1 MTPMSATILPT
12 AIGQSA
18 DPLPPVDD
26 PRYFPKSFLEH
37 LNNSYYGSGIDL
49 NSYREY
55 MRTEIQRGREIARVI
70 NERTEVAG
78 KDVLDVGCG
87 YTGLLIV
94 MKEAG
99 ARNLTGIEVDQ
110 QRLDWGRKRLAS
122 LGYEAKILELDVCRA
137 DAPGTLGTYDI
148 ILAQD
153 VIEHVP
159 DPSLTIDHLC
169 QMLRPGGAVYVQVGN
184 KFSPDQLTG
193 DHHYRLP
200 GITLLSQAQ
209 AIEYFCTRLKLPES
223 SYAVGHWRDEK
234 FYRNAFHRHGV
245 TLERVDKYPTTD
257 HVLWYAQ
264 AISEMCIQLKQDL
277 WPDLRPELGRRMKRR
292 MRKIAELYVHGSKQL
307 AEIAAQRPELLS
319 EACDAIAGRIL
330 TGVLRFVGKRTEK
343 NGGGA
348 A

>member
-1 MTPMSATILPT
+1 MTHSSATLLTTPT
-12 AIGQSA
+12 
-18 DPLPPVDD
+18 LPPAETLPPDDD

-70 NERTEVAG
+70 NERTELSG

-99 ARNLTGIEVDQ
+99 ARSLTGIEVDH
-110 QRLDWGRKRLAS
+110 QRLDWGRKRLDS
-122 LGYEAKILELDVCRA
+122 LGYEAKILEFDVCRA
-137 DAPGTLGTYDI
+137 DAPATLGTYDI

-169 QMLRPGGAVYVQVGN
+169 RMLRPDGAVYVQVGN

-234 FYRNAFHRHGV
+234 FYRNAFRRHGV

-264 AISEMCIQLKQDL
+264 AISEMCVQLKQNL
-277 WPDLRPELGRRMKRR
+277 WPDLRPELGERMKRR
-292 MRKIAELYVHGSKQL
+292 MKRIAELYVHGSRQL
-307 AEIAAQRPELLS
+307 AEIAANQPERLN
-319 EACDAIAGRIL
+319 EACDTLTGRLL
-330 TGVLRFVGKRTEK
+330 TGVLRFVGKREAAG
-343 NGGGA
+343 GGGA
-348 A
+348 

>member
-1 MTPMSATILPT
+1 MTHSSATLLTTPT
-12 AIGQSA
+12 
-18 DPLPPVDD
+18 LPPAETLPPTDD

-70 NERTEVAG
+70 NERTELSG

-99 ARNLTGIEVDQ
+99 ARSLTGIEVDH
-110 QRLDWGRKRLAS
+110 QRLDWGRKRLDS
-122 LGYEAKILELDVCRA
+122 LGYEAKILEFDVCRA
-137 DAPGTLGTYDI
+137 DAPATLGTYDI

-169 QMLRPGGAVYVQVGN
+169 RMLRPDGAVYVQVGN

-234 FYRNAFHRHGV
+234 FYRNAFRRHGV

-264 AISEMCIQLKQDL
+264 AISEMCVQLKQNL
-277 WPDLRPELGRRMKRR
+277 WPDLRPELGERMKRR
-292 MRKIAELYVHGSKQL
+292 MKKIAELYVHGSRQL
-307 AEIAAQRPELLS
+307 AEIAANQPERLN
-319 EACDAIAGRIL
+319 EACDTLTGRLL
-330 TGVLRFVGKRTEK
+330 TGVLRFVGKREAAG
-343 NGGGA
+343 GGGA
-348 A
+348 

>member
-1 MTPMSATILPT
+1 MTHSSATLLTTPK
-12 AIGQSA
+12 
-18 DPLPPVDD
+18 LPPAETLPPEDD

-70 NERTEVAG
+70 NERTELSG

-99 ARNLTGIEVDQ
+99 ARSLTGIEVDH
-110 QRLDWGRKRLAS
+110 QRLDWGRKRLDS
-122 LGYEAKILELDVCRA
+122 LGYEAKILEFDVCRA
-137 DAPGTLGTYDI
+137 DAPATLGTYDI

-169 QMLRPGGAVYVQVGN
+169 RMLRPDGAVYVQVGN

-234 FYRNAFHRHGV
+234 FYRNAFRRHGV

-264 AISEMCIQLKQDL
+264 AISEMCVQLKQNL
-277 WPDLRPELGRRMKRR
+277 WPDLRPELGERMKRR
-292 MRKIAELYVHGSKQL
+292 MKKIAELYVHGSRQL
-307 AEIAAQRPELLS
+307 AEIAANQPERLN
-319 EACDAIAGRIL
+319 EACDTLTGRLL
-330 TGVLRFVGKRTEK
+330 TGVLRFVGKREAAG
-343 NGGGA
+343 GGGA
-348 A
+348 

>member
-1 MTPMSATILPT
+1 MTHSSATLLTTPTLLPVDT
-12 AIGQSA
+12 
-18 DPLPPVDD
+18 LPPVDD
-26 PRYFPKSFLEH
+26 PRYFPANFLEH

-70 NERTEVAG
+70 NERTDIAG

-99 ARNLTGIEVDQ
+99 ARSLTGIEVDH

-122 LGYEAKILELDVCRA
+122 LGYEAKILEFDVCRP
-137 DAPGTLGTYDI
+137 DAPATLGSYDI

-169 QMLRPGGAVYVQVGN
+169 QMLRPGGAIYVQVGN

-209 AIEYFCTRLKLPES
+209 AIEYFCTRLKLPKT

-234 FYRNAFHRHGV
+234 FYRNAFRRHGV
-245 TLERVDKYPTTD
+245 TLERVDRYPTTD
-257 HVLWYAQ
+257 HVLWYAN
-264 AISEMCIQLKQDL
+264 AISEMCIQLKQNL
-277 WPDLRPELGRRMKRR
+277 WPDLRPALGQRMKRR
-292 MRKIAELYVHGSKQL
+292 MKKVAEIYVHASQQL
-307 AEIAAQRPELLS
+307 AEIAAKRPELLS
-319 EACDAIAGRIL
+319 DACDAITGRIL
-330 TGVLRFVGKRTEK
+330 TGVLRFVGKREGG
-343 NGGGA
+343 NGGGE
-348 A
+348 